1 MSELIERTS
10 LCYVTERDRKGNTW
24 LMRVADISAGE
35 LVPFIFK
42 ENEPWFYE
50 NRNRLFFSD
59 SQTQPGVWGVWDWT
73 AETNYNDP
81 DKDFVKYRLNQVVE
95 PVEIITTNT
104 QNLDELKKLINDGVQ
119 ANPVSH
125 TIIIAYPTKDKSY
138 TGFLCHIND
147 YKTTNNNILIEDKVL
162 SLSLV
167 TIINCDIVNIE
178 NRLFY
183 RFTNPPAIIRKEPR
197 KNIHAI
203 IKEIIKRRSSWSV
216 LKANGLSKNEWKKF
230 NEFLAGMPDTPLYE
244 DIELNCN
251 CSEASAKEMV
261 DNFINNACKYIKQD
275 DIESNVLEAIIN
287 THPALKAT
295 CEKLAAE
302 QWRAAHVNEIAA
314 ADEEL
319 QLLVHKNT
327 QQQQQYVKLVSDTKI
342 AQDKYTALQI
352 EIDNLE
358 SLGKDVEQKTQLR
371 IENARKNAADF
382 ISSLAFIPP
391 YTLQNAVPSTIQS
404 QAQSSYETGA
414 PLEQTKQDISPNW
427 ETTLDYL
434 SCELRKAS
442 VKDDMAF
449 NFAAFIYSA
458 IFVNHSTL
466 LMAGPYGTYIAN
478 AFSTV
483 LFGRKAGCLDCSL
496 KYNAESINNMLN
508 SDDKVV
514 IIKNPLNAGWVEHI
528 TECLCSFDKHFILTY
543 PFAEDLLIEP
553 RGLFNYMLPVLTEF
567 VIDVNKVPSDSF
579 IGSVNDE
586 NYVSFD
592 KVEETGTIHPR
603 ALQQLNM
610 GVIVKQRIQH
620 ILFDAHTMSDSF
632 TDTDD
637 YLFSIFPYAC
647 ATGQSEKLSNI
658 LCETPLKSNEMQTS
672 ILDYLGVD
680 K

>member
-1 MSELIERTS
+1 MNDYLEYTS
-10 LCYVTERDRKGNTW
+10 LCLVPEKNDNEPIRLVR
-24 LMRVADISAGE
+24 MADIIGGKLIAYNFNG
-35 LVPFIFK
+35 VK
-42 ENEPWFYE
+42 EQNSDYIDKIYCKECQLPTGYWGIWNWSIEPRSYSNIKE
-50 NRNRLFFSD
+50 C
-59 SQTQPGVWGVWDWT
+59 
-73 AETNYNDP
+73 
-81 DKDFVKYRLNQVVE
+81 RLNLDVRI
-95 PVEIITTNT
+95 VEIINIKNAHNWG
-104 QNLDELKKLINDGVQ
+104 NLVSALKNGVQ
-119 ANPVSH
+119 ANPVSQKIMI
-125 TIIIAYPTKDKSY
+125 TCALNENLY
-138 TGFLCHIND
+138 TGLLCDTKQLISSEMGLIIDNDVDSLFLYNFQQGDIIWINGKAF
-147 YKTTNNNILIEDKVL
+147 YKYTTIPQPVRQVPLKKL
-162 SLSLV
+162 SDTV
-167 TIINCDIVNIE
+167 KD
-178 NRLFY
+178 
-183 RFTNPPAIIRKEPR
+183 AIIHR
-197 KNIHAI
+197 AT
-203 IKEIIKRRSSWSV
+203 WSV
-216 LKANGLSKNEWKKF
+216 LKNIGVTRRDWTTFKSFLSEMPNES
-230 NEFLAGMPDTPLYE
+230 LYSE
-244 DIELNCN
+244 IATHYS
-251 CSEASAKEMV
+251 CSEETAKKSV
-261 DNFINNACKYIKQD
+261 DNFINNACSYINQD

-287 THPALKAT
+287 THPALKAK
-295 CEKLAAE
+295 CEELAAE
-302 QWRAAHVNEIAA
+302 QWRVAHVNEIAA
-314 ADEEL
+314 ADEKL

-327 QQQQQYVKLVSDTKI
+327 QQQQQYDKLVSDTKI
-342 AQDKYTALQI
+342 TQDKYTALQI

-382 ISSLAFIPP
+382 ISSLAFIPS
-391 YTLQNAVPSTIQS
+391 YTPQNAVPSTIQS
-404 QAQSSYETGA
+404 QAQSPYETGA
-414 PLEQTKQDISPNW
+414 PLEQTEQDISPNW

-434 SCELRKAS
+434 SCELRKAG
-442 VKDDMAF
+442 VKGDMAF

-483 LFGRKAGCLDCSL
+483 LYGRKAGCLDCSL
-496 KYNAESINNMLN
+496 KYNAESINTMLN

-514 IIKNPLNAGWVEHI
+514 IIKNPLNAGWIEHI

-567 VIDVNKVPSDSF
+567 VIDINKVPSDNF

-592 KVEETGTIHPR
+592 KVEKTGIIHPR

-610 GVIVKQRIQH
+610 GMIVKQRIQH

-658 LCETPLKSNEMQTS
+658 LCETPLKSNEVQAS
-672 ILDYLGVD
+672 ILAYLGV
-680 K
+680 KNE